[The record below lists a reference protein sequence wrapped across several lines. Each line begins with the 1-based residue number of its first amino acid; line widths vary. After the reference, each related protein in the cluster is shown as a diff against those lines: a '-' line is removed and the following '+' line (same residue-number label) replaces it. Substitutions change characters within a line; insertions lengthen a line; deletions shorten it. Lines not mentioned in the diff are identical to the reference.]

1 MTVADVKALVPK
13 NATIRLADLKN
24 ETLDINE
31 NEYLTS
37 KYDDREIET
46 MYGERY
52 PWIPALGTTLVL
64 KEPKAL
70 APRADKTFKDAA
82 YMVESLYEEAK
93 ELSALFGYEEP
104 IMIALNKSRALASI
118 EVATESLEKAKE
130 YIEAQEV
137 Y

>member
-37 KYDDREIET
+37 NYDDREIET

-64 KEPKAL
+64 KEPKADS
-70 APRADKTFKDAA
+70 PRADKTFKDAA

-93 ELSALFGYEEP
+93 ELCALFGYEEP

-118 EVATESLEKAKE
+118 EVAAESLKNAKE

-137 Y
+137 Q

>member
-37 KYDDREIET
+37 NYDDREIET

-64 KEPKAL
+64 KEPEKAVSPDDIRAFEHASYL
-70 APRADKTFKDAA
+70 AERVFQEAVELRALFRYKKPNMVAMNKPRA
-82 YMVESLYEEAK
+82 MSCI
-93 ELSALFGYEEP
+93 EL
-104 IMIALNKSRALASI
+104 
-118 EVATESLEKAKE
+118 ATENLGELKKYVKA
-130 YIEAQEV
+130 QGV
-137 Y
+137 

>member
-13 NATIRLADLKN
+13 NATIRLANLKN

-64 KEPKAL
+64 KETKSVSIDEVEACYQAEYLAERLFDEAAELRALFKHRKPSMIELNQVRALSCIDIATENLGELKKYFKAL
-70 APRADKTFKDAA
+70 G
-82 YMVESLYEEAK
+82 V
-93 ELSALFGYEEP
+93 
-104 IMIALNKSRALASI
+104 
-118 EVATESLEKAKE
+118 
-130 YIEAQEV
+130 
-137 Y
+137 